1 MKETTL
7 HQKKCDYCLGSDES
21 FQPERST
28 APRKKYKSRTART
41 VLALM
46 ALALG
51 ASAQNRLFSS
61 GFEGNTALEAIPSS
75 ATSDDYQHFSG
86 SDNTTGYTWP
96 MSFWGAYAVST
107 GMHPIVGGS
116 NSVSSYINNYIESV
130 TGHTGSASRAL
141 RMNITGPA
149 PGFCC
154 VQSTFLVAGL
164 SQPVTD
170 FYTRFWVKLN
180 PELLSQV
187 QANGGNFWRT
197 LLELKT
203 TTDYR
208 IATFIVGNSSGI
220 PSWRVIVDN
229 NPNGTLPPCPAGAC
243 WSADNTSVSV
253 PASQWFLME
262 YYLHRSTGSDGRF
275 FWAVNGQTLVDHS
288 GPTYGANQENINFLA
303 LLNLYG
309 DGNNMSPAYQWI
321 DDVEVWDVPPCATL
335 PCGAGSGTTAD
346 TQAPTTPT
354 NLTAS
359 AASTSQINLSWNAS
373 TDNVGVAGYRIYR
386 NGGTSPIASTA
397 GTSYQDSGLTASTS
411 YSYTVAAYDAA
422 GNTSA
427 RSLAASATTA
437 SAPPPPSVG
446 SCPAAVASAWT
457 ACYYS
462 DQNLTTLG
470 VVRTDPT
477 ILFDWGAGSP
487 DPAIP
492 ADHFSARWKG
502 IFNFSAASYTFT
514 VTADDGFRLYLDG
527 VIVMDHWADESATTY
542 TQTLATTAGNHAVT
556 LEYYEDAG
564 SAVANLQW
572 QLASTASAPAPTT
585 PTTLTAS
592 AVSSSQINLSWTAS
606 TDSMGVAGYRIYR
619 NGGTTPIATSA
630 SAGYQDSGLV
640 PATPYTYEVSAYDSL
655 GDASAESAPASAT
668 TAPSSVS
675 SLTIAIVSP
684 VNNSTLPANSNVN
697 VAVNV
702 TGQPVSVIY
711 RLDGNTIGIAPA
723 SPWGYGLNTSGL
735 KRNVWHN
742 LAAVATDASG
752 NSVTSSSVRF
762 RVQ

>member
-7 HQKKCDYCLGSDES
+7 RRKKWDCCPDSDES

-28 APRKKYKSRTART
+28 TARKKYQSRTART

-51 ASAQNRLFSS
+51 ASAQTRLFSS
-61 GFEGNTALEAIPSS
+61 GFEGNTTLEAIPSS

-86 SDNTTGYTWP
+86 SDSTTGYTWP
-96 MSFWGAYAVST
+96 MSFWNDYAVST

-116 NSVSSYINNYIESV
+116 NLVSSYINNYIETV
-130 TGHTGSASRAL
+130 TGHTGSSTRAL

-154 VQSTFLVAGL
+154 IQSTFQVAGMT
-164 SQPVTD
+164 QPVTD
-170 FYTRFWVKLN
+170 YYTRFWVKLN
-180 PELLSQV
+180 PELLTQV

-197 LLELKT
+197 LQELKT

-243 WSADNTSVSV
+243 WSADNTSVGI
-253 PASQWFLME
+253 PANQWFLME
-262 YYLHRSTGSDGRF
+262 YYLHRSTGSSGRF
-275 FWAVNGQTLVDHS
+275 FWAVNGQTLVDHY

-335 PCGAGSGTTAD
+335 PCGAGSGTAAD
-346 TQAPTTPT
+346 TQAPTIPA
-354 NLTAS
+354 NLAAS
-359 AASTSQINLSWNAS
+359 ATSSSQINLSWNAS

-386 NGGTSPIASTA
+386 DSGTTPVGSTA
-397 GTSYQDSGLTASTS
+397 GTTFQDSGLTASTS

-427 RSLAASATTA
+427 RSVTASATTA
-437 SAPPPPSVG
+437 SSTPAGG
-446 SCPAAVASAWT
+446 SCPATAATFAWT

-502 IFNFSAASYTFT
+502 IFNFSTASYTFT

-527 VIVMDHWADESATTY
+527 AKIMDHWVDESATTY
-542 TQTLATTAGNHAVT
+542 TQTVAATAGAHTIT
-556 LEYYEDAG
+556 LEYYDDTG

-572 QLASTASAPAPTT
+572 QLATTTTPVPTT
-585 PTTLTAS
+585 PTNLA
-592 AVSSSQINLSWTAS
+592 AAAMSSSQINLSWTAS
-606 TDSMGVAGYRIYR
+606 TDSIGIAGYRIYR
-619 NGGTTPIATSA
+619 NGGATPIATA
-630 SAGYQDSGLV
+630 TGVNYQDSGLQ
-640 PATPYTYEVSAYDSL
+640 AGTLYTYQVSAYDSL
-655 GDASAESAPASAT
+655 GDTSAESAPASAT
-668 TAPSSVS
+668 TTAPPPVAP
-675 SLTIAIVSP
+675 LTIGIVSP
-684 VNNSTLPANSNVN
+684 ASGSLLPANSSVN
-697 VAVNV
+697 LAVSV
-702 TGQPVSVIY
+702 TGQPVTVTY
-711 RLDGNTIGIAPA
+711 RVDGIAIGTA
-723 SPWGYGLNTSGL
+723 TAAPWGYVLNTASV
-735 KRNVWHN
+735 KQNAWHS
-742 LAAVATDASG
+742 LSAVATGAAG
-752 NSVTSSSVRF
+752 NTVTSSSVRF